1 MYKLLEK
8 ALSILPRKGRVII
21 EYYPG
26 LPYRRLSLNEIAR
39 LTGISIAE
47 IKELHDNVREII
59 AENIGE
65 DVLWE
70 ENRIIVKDPYKAL
83 KIISILR
90 ENMLTVN
97 ARIEFYEEI
106 DEEIVKDIA
115 SDYVKLTYTIEEY
128 LKEQGIVDKDLVRLW
143 IELATAIE
151 MFSGK
156 VSEETAHIFQ
166 VPFIPISSRKSNRSK
181 Y

>member
-1 MYKLLEK
+1 M
-8 ALSILPRKGRVII
+8 
-21 EYYPG
+21 
-26 LPYRRLSLNEIAR
+26 
-39 LTGISIAE
+39 GISIAE
-47 IKELHDNVREII
+47 IKELHNNVREII
-59 AENIGE
+59 AKNIGE
-65 DVLWE
+65 DILWE

-115 SDYVKLTYTIEEY
+115 LSYIKFIYII
-128 LKEQGIVDKDLVRLW
+128 KECLGKQSIVNKDLVRLW
-143 IELATAIE
+143 IKLATAIE
-151 MFSGK
+151 MLSGK

-166 VPFIPISSRKSNRSK
+166 VPFIPMSIRKSNRSRDLGIRELD
-181 Y
+181 YR

>member
-1 MYKLLEK
+1 MLHKLLEK
-8 ALSILPRKGRVII
+8 ALNILPRRGRVII

-39 LTGISIAE
+39 LTGISTAE
-47 IKELHDNVREII
+47 IEELHNNVRKII
-59 AENIGE
+59 AKNIGE

-90 ENMLTVN
+90 EHMLTVN

-115 SDYVKLTYTIEEY
+115 SDYVKLVYIIEEY
-128 LKEQGIVDKDLVRLW
+128 IGKQGIVNKDLVRLW

-151 MFSGK
+151 ILSGK
-156 VSEETAHIFQ
+156 VSEETARIFQ
-166 VPFIPISSRKSNRSK
+166 VPFIPISSKKSNRS
-181 Y
+181 